1 MTGLMR
7 AIRPALA
14 GCLLL
19 AGALPAAEPPR
30 ITIEFAPAAAE
41 KMQTFGEEERAT
53 LEAAIRTA
61 LRRETAKAPAAA
73 GVEIAV
79 TVEDLAPTHPT
90 RAQLAANPAASAA
103 QTKFLG
109 GAALTAELRDANHHV
124 LRSVKHDYSARTLG
138 LGSSS
143 LDPWADARLAI
154 DQFAV
159 KVAAAYRDLPRS

>member
-7 AIRPALA
+7 AMRLVLGAM
-14 GCLLL
+14 LLL
-19 AGALPAAEPPR
+19 AGALPAAEPPQ
-30 ITIEFAPAAAE
+30 ITIELAPAAAE
-41 KMQTFGEEERAT
+41 KMHTFGEEERAM
-53 LEAAIRTA
+53 LQAAIRAA
-61 LRRETAKAPAAA
+61 LERETAKVPAAA
-73 GVEIAV
+73 GVQIAV

-90 RAQLAANPAASAA
+90 RAQLAADPAASAA

-109 GAALTAELRDANHHV
+109 GAALSAELRDANDHV
-124 LRSVKHDYSARTLG
+124 LKAVNHDYSARTLG

-159 KVAAAYRDLPRS
+159 KVAAACRDLPRR

>member
-7 AIRPALA
+7 AMRLVLA
-14 GCLLL
+14 AMLLL

-30 ITIEFAPAAAE
+30 ITIDFAPAAAE
-41 KMQTFGEEERAT
+41 KMDTFGEEERGP
-53 LEAAIRTA
+53 LQAAIRAA
-61 LRRETAKAPAAA
+61 LERETAKVPTAA
-73 GVEIAV
+73 GVQIAV

-90 RAQLAANPAASAA
+90 RAQLAADPAASAA
-103 QTKFLG
+103 QSKFLG
-109 GAALTAELRDANHHV
+109 GAALSAELRDANHHV
-124 LRSVKHDYSARTLG
+124 LKAVNHNYSARTLG

-159 KVAAAYRDLPRS
+159 KVAAACRDLPKS